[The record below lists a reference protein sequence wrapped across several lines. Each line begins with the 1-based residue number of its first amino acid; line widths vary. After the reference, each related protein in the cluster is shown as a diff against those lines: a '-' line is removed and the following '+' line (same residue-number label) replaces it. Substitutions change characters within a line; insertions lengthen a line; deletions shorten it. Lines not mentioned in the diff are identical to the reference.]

1 MVEFGILNLKIF
13 ILRNVFLFIRRYST
27 FISFLLLQFLALTMF
42 FRYSKYHRAFF
53 LGRANEITGYINSKY
68 DMLDEYFHLKEENIR
83 IHKMNDSLINLL
95 RLNFTKTDTGS
106 VILTDS
112 ARYDT
117 SGLIRRYTAREAK
130 VISNSISGQK
140 NYLQINRGSKQ
151 GIKDNMA
158 VINSDGTVVGQVVNV
173 SENFSQV
180 MSLLHIQ
187 SKVNAM
193 MKKSKIN
200 GRLEWEGI
208 NPMQLT
214 LRDVPKSD
222 SVLKGDTVLTG
233 LYSYNFPPGWVIGT
247 VSEIIDDKSTNF
259 YVLKI
264 KPSANFQNLQQ
275 VFIFENLLQEEQ
287 INLDKAT
294 QKKIDEINKKN

>member
-1 MVEFGILNLKIF
+1 M
-13 ILRNVFLFIRRYST
+13 RNVFLFIRRYFT
-27 FISFLLLQFLALTMF
+27 FISFLLLQFLALSML
-42 FRYSKYHRAFF
+42 FRYNKYHRAFF

-68 DMLDEYFHLKEENIR
+68 DIVDEYFHLKEENIR
-83 IHKMNDSLINLL
+83 IHKMNDSLMNLL
-95 RLNFTKTDTGS
+95 MMNFTKTDTGS
-106 VILTDS
+106 VLLTDTV
-112 ARYDT
+112 RYDT

-140 NYLQINRGSKQ
+140 NYLQVNRGSKQ

-158 VINSDGTVVGQVVNV
+158 VINSDGAVVGQIVNV

-187 SKVNAM
+187 SKVNVM

-200 GRLEWEGI
+200 GRLEWDGVS
-208 NPMQLT
+208 PMQLT

-233 LYSYNFPPGWVIGT
+233 LYSYNFPPGWMIGT
-247 VSEIIDDKSTNF
+247 VAEIVDDKSTNF

-275 VFIFENLLQEEQ
+275 VFIFENLQREEQ

-294 QKKIDEINKKN
+294 QKKVDEINKKN